1 MATEFQIFEKWERF
15 LKWLLN
21 TTDKFPKKIRFTL
34 TTRIDNLALDI
45 LERIIMCRYDPS
57 VRQRGLKRINI
68 DIETLRVLLRV
79 CNELR
84 YLSHR
89 QYQYAV
95 LHVNEVGKMVWGW
108 STEKG
113 ILLGQCHLGIPF
125 LGFRIFPNTIRIK
138 RENKKR
144 WVKKFKTRMRE
155 FESGVI
161 DEEKYSRCLM
171 SLTEHLKIA
180 NTYHFRR
187 RIFDGAFI

>member
-1 MATEFQIFEKWERF
+1 MGTEFQIFAKWEQF

-45 LERIIMCRYDPS
+45 LERIILCRYDPT

-79 CNELR
+79 CNELK

-89 QYQYAV
+89 HYQYAV

-113 ILLGQCHLGIPF
+113 
-125 LGFRIFPNTIRIK
+125 
-138 RENKKR
+138 
-144 WVKKFKTRMRE
+144 
-155 FESGVI
+155 
-161 DEEKYSRCLM
+161 
-171 SLTEHLKIA
+171 A
-180 NTYHFRR
+180 
-187 RIFDGAFI
+187 